1 MLMCSVGARPLWRA
15 RWLLLFQHV
24 VSMTPFFFF
33 FLDWKKYLY
42 RSLLPQTEPT
52 AEWNKPV
59 LPSLWA
65 ARVTLGNV
73 GNHRLNIKYWVVVRK
88 KKKYS
93 GFHRWNVSSRGIK
106 SLFFLL
112 KITTRRKK
120 KNCSFFSAPASVQLS
135 QHIGSLSWSGSAR
148 SFKDSAVGE
157 SERKKV
163 GGRGSRRRGGVHRR
177 TSEGEG
183 SWAEVWWLERRTI
196 QNVFTD
202 TPVCSCRTRGACRST
217 ITKLDPTVGLFF
229 RLTFWYF

>member
-1 MLMCSVGARPLWRA
+1 MKGTLTFTVSACGLYDPL
-15 RWLLLFQHV
+15 
-24 VSMTPFFFF
+24 FFF

-88 KKKYS
+88 KKKVQRIPPMKCE
-93 GFHRWNVSSRGIK
+93 FTWNKK
-106 SLFFLL
+106 SVFSF
-112 KITTRRKK
+112 KNHNSEKK

>member
-93 GFHRWNVSSRGIK
+93 GFHRWNVSSRGRK

-112 KITTRRKK
+112 KITTRRKNK
-120 KNCSFFSAPASVQLS
+120 TAVSFLRLLQFSFPNTSGHYPGAAQRGASRTLLWVSLRGKRWEAEVQ
-135 QHIGSLSWSGSAR
+135 
-148 SFKDSAVGE
+148 DGE
-157 SERKKV
+157 EECT
-163 GGRGSRRRGGVHRR
+163 GGRVRGREAELRSGGWKGERYR
-177 TSEGEG
+177 TCLLILQFVA
-183 SWAEVWWLERRTI
+183 AEHEALAVRLL
-196 QNVFTD
+196 QN
-202 TPVCSCRTRGACRST
+202 
-217 ITKLDPTVGLFF
+217 
-229 RLTFWYF
+229 

>member
-88 KKKYS
+88 KKVQRIPPMKCE
-93 GFHRWNVSSRGIK
+93 FTWNKK
-106 SLFFLL
+106 SVFSF
-112 KITTRRKK
+112 KNHNSEKK
-120 KNCSFFSAPASVQLS
+120 KKLQFLFCACFSSAFPTHRVIILERLSEELQGLCCGWVWEEKGGRQRFKTERRSAPEDEW
-135 QHIGSLSWSGSAR
+135 GGGKLSWGLV
-148 SFKDSAVGE
+148 VGKE
-157 SERKKV
+157 NDTERV
-163 GGRGSRRRGGVHRR
+163 Y
-177 TSEGEG
+177 
-183 SWAEVWWLERRTI
+183 
-196 QNVFTD
+196 
-202 TPVCSCRTRGACRST
+202 
-217 ITKLDPTVGLFF
+217 
-229 RLTFWYF
+229 WYSSL

>member
-15 RWLLLFQHV
+15 RCLLLFQHV

-88 KKKYS
+88 KKVQRIPPMKCE
-93 GFHRWNVSSRGIK
+93 FTWNIK
-106 SLFFLL
+106 SVFSF
-112 KITTRRKK
+112 KNHNSEKK
-120 KNCSFFSAPASVQLS
+120 KTAVSFLRLLQFSFPNTSGHYPGAAQRGASRTLLWVSLRGKRWEAEVQ
-135 QHIGSLSWSGSAR
+135 
-148 SFKDSAVGE
+148 DGE
-157 SERKKV
+157 EECT
-163 GGRGSRRRGGVHRR
+163 GGRVRGREAELRSGGWKGERYR
-177 TSEGEG
+177 TCLLILQFVA
-183 SWAEVWWLERRTI
+183 AEHEALAARLL
-196 QNVFTD
+196 QN
-202 TPVCSCRTRGACRST
+202 
-217 ITKLDPTVGLFF
+217 
-229 RLTFWYF
+229 

>member
-88 KKKYS
+88 KKVQRIPPMKCE
-93 GFHRWNVSSRGIK
+93 FTWNIK
-106 SLFFLL
+106 SVFSF
-112 KITTRRKK
+112 KNHNSEKK
-120 KNCSFFSAPASVQLS
+120 KTAVSFLRLLQFSFPNTSGHYPGAAQRGASRTLLWVSLRGKRWEAEVQ
-135 QHIGSLSWSGSAR
+135 
-148 SFKDSAVGE
+148 DGE
-157 SERKKV
+157 EECT
-163 GGRGSRRRGGVHRR
+163 GGRVRGREAELRSGGWKGERYR
-177 TSEGEG
+177 TCLLILQFVA
-183 SWAEVWWLERRTI
+183 AEHEALAARLL
-196 QNVFTD
+196 QN
-202 TPVCSCRTRGACRST
+202 
-217 ITKLDPTVGLFF
+217 
-229 RLTFWYF
+229 

>member
-88 KKKYS
+88 KKVQRIPPMKCE
-93 GFHRWNVSSRGIK
+93 FTWNIK
-106 SLFFLL
+106 SVFSF
-112 KITTRRKK
+112 KNHNSEKK
-120 KNCSFFSAPASVQLS
+120 KTAVSFLRLLQFSFPNTSGHYPGAAQRGASRTLLWVSLRGKRWEAEVQ
-135 QHIGSLSWSGSAR
+135 
-148 SFKDSAVGE
+148 DGE
-157 SERKKV
+157 EECT
-163 GGRGSRRRGGVHRR
+163 GGRVRGREAELRSGGWKGERYR
-177 TSEGEG
+177 TCLLILQFVA
-183 SWAEVWWLERRTI
+183 AEHEALAVRLL
-196 QNVFTD
+196 QN
-202 TPVCSCRTRGACRST
+202 
-217 ITKLDPTVGLFF
+217 
-229 RLTFWYF
+229 